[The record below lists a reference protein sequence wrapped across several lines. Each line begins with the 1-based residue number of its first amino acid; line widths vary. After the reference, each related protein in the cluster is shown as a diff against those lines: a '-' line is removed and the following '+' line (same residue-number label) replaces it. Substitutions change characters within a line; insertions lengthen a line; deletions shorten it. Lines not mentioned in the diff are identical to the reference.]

1 VRFNE
6 LISGVRGDVAI
17 KVYGDDQAAM
27 KKPAQQI
34 LAALSAISGAADAKM
49 KQTEELPV
57 MTVETDRAAVARY
70 GVSIHDVQTVVAT
83 AMRGAEA
90 GQVFEGD
97 RRFDLV
103 VLLPDA
109 LRGKIDTLEKLSIP
123 LPKSQDQ
130 SQVVRLARADSGIGK
145 INQSEEMSFISL
157 GQVARVEV
165 AEGTNQISREN
176 GKRRVMIQCRVRG
189 RDLGSFVQE
198 AQVKVNAIPLAAGLW
213 ASTKTSSPPRRGCA
227 WSSRSASC

>member
-1 VRFNE
+1 
-6 LISGVRGDVAI
+6 
-17 KVYGDDQAAM
+17 
-27 KKPAQQI
+27 
-34 LAALSAISGAADAKM
+34 
-49 KQTEELPV
+49 
-57 MTVETDRAAVARY
+57 
-70 GVSIHDVQTVVAT
+70 
-83 AMRGAEA
+83 MRGAEA

-103 VLLPDA
+103 RLPDA

-130 SQVVRLARADSGIGK
+130 SQVVRLAGADSGIGR

-176 GKRRVMIQCRVRG
+176 GKRRVVIQCRVRG